1 MHFYRFHISDYMSHT
16 KHLSKDEDLAYRR
29 MLDWMYLHEK
39 PLPLDIRKIGRLI
52 DMRDDEQAI
61 SDILDEFFVEQD
73 GGFTQLRVSEEIASY
88 KRMSEGGKRGAKKRW
103 DKEQNREAIS
113 TPLPPH
119 ANPNANQEPITKNH
133 KPKLEKP
140 ESVSDQVWKDFVSHR
155 KKVKADLTET
165 ALKRIG
171 SEAQKAG
178 WNMEDALSECVTR
191 GWRSFK
197 AEWVDKKQSQ
207 QGINWE

>member
-39 PLPLDIRKIGRLI
+39 QLPLDIRKISRLI

-61 SDILDEFFVEQD
+61 QDILDEYFERTEE
-73 GGFTQLRVSEEIASY
+73 GFTQLRVSEEIASY
-88 KRMSEGGKRGAKKRW
+88 KRMSEGGKRGANKRW
-103 DKEQNREAIS
+103 NGEANGEAIS
-113 TPLPPH
+113 RGKAPQ

-140 ESVSDQVWKDFVSHR
+140 ESVSDQVWSDFISHR
-155 KKVKADLTET
+155 RKSKADLTST
-165 ALKRIG
+165 ALKRIEG
-171 SEAQKAG
+171 EAKKAG

-197 AEWVDKKQSQ
+197 ADWVNKKETQ